1 MTVPIGEQATGE
13 QATGEQ
19 ATAEQVTAEQA
30 TVEQTTGKQATGE
43 QATGEQATGEL
54 ATGKRQAKQPL
65 FGVHATPRNLSKRLY
80 DSESLQIATS
90 FSMVANNTY
99 EPLL

>member
-1 MTVPIGEQATGE
+1 MKTCESDGQHFQSPNWTVCTLNRRIRRSALGQLATGE
-13 QATGEQ
+13 QT
-19 ATAEQVTAEQA
+19 
-30 TVEQTTGKQATGE
+30 
-43 QATGEQATGEL
+43 TGEQATGEL

-65 FGVHATPRNLSKRLY
+65 FGVHATPRNLSERLY

>member
-1 MTVPIGEQATGE
+1 MHDASWRTPLSGDQATGE

-19 ATAEQVTAEQA
+19 ATDEQVTGEQ
-30 TVEQTTGKQATGE
+30 VTGE
-43 QATGEQATGEL
+43 
-54 ATGKRQAKQPL
+54 RQAKQHL
-65 FGVHATPRNLSKRLY
+65 FGVHATRRNLSKRLC

-90 FSMVANNTY
+90 FSMVANSTY